1 MAAISSNATTGNWSS
16 TGSWA
21 GGVVPGAG
29 DTVTIVA
36 NATITVD
43 SNVTVGDD
51 GTQTVGT
58 IGQPASGTAAITIT
72 AGGTGVAALIVAT
85 GVTLTVKNSI
95 VQNGHSSGSLEAAT
109 LTLAAGASL
118 IFNPKS
124 GSQGTHTFNNAAFL
138 ICNGSSGS
146 HCIVKTDKTRGGTA
160 TLAASAG
167 GIAGQ
172 NNVLNGGLI
181 TATYTDFTNFGTTGV
196 AAVGLMTYLNNT
208 YAGSANTTVSITNCT
223 FTSCSYWWL
232 AESITTGIWTGSYT
246 LSHCEFLTSVALSF
260 ASFNSAVLFSSG
272 TIGSG
277 SVASVDNCAFDLA
290 VMTDSVTFTAF
301 TNCVFA
307 GGINKNGTSSFTT
320 SAYFNNN
327 VVSCSTTFN
336 AGSMTNCYYYYTG
349 AANAFMADL
358 GNTTVTITNCI
369 FDSAT
374 GQLQAIFRPV
384 LGGSVTFTG
393 NIMLQIPSTTLAV
406 GTLFYPGY
414 LYSHTVNHNLSLGH
428 IPTTGFIELYG
439 PLGPQTLTS
448 CRSNIIWASAAT
460 SQVMAIIDLSTY
472 HLDAVTVA
480 GYNCFLNPTSGTCKY
495 NAGASSATVVGYST
509 VEVTNATAFAAQ
521 GAGAGNT
528 QLQTGFDMTADP
540 QFTDT
545 GLRNMAQWGAATQG
559 TGGTAAQAI
568 AVLLANTSLIPSL
581 LTWVR
586 AGYVPTNIALKNA
599 TYPGDPTT
607 TDASGNP
614 QNGTIGPMG
623 YPSTGNLFHPA
634 TLSLGAGGPFFMTKV
649 NS

>member
-1 MAAISSNATTGNWSS
+1 MSAISSNGTGGGVWSS
-16 TGSWA
+16 TATWS

-29 DTVTIVA
+29 DTVTIAAGDTV
-36 NATITVD
+36 NVD
-43 SNVTVGDD
+43 SNVTTGND
-51 GTQTVGT
+51 GAQTVGT
-58 IGQPASGTAAITIT
+58 IGQPASGTAAVTIT
-72 AGGTGVAALIVAT
+72 AASTKPAALIINA
-85 GVTLTVKNSI
+85 GITLRVQNSI
-95 VQNGHSSGSLEAAT
+95 VQNGYHGTGQAAAT

-118 IFNPKS
+118 IFDPAS
-124 GSQGTHTFNNAAFL
+124 GSQGTHTFNDSAYL
-138 ICNGSSGS
+138 ICNGSTGS

-160 TLAASAG
+160 TLAASAAG
-167 GIAGQ
+167 LAGQ
-172 NNVLNGGLI
+172 NNVLNGGLK
-181 TATYTDFTNFGTTGV
+181 TVSYTDFTNFGTTGA

-208 YAGSANTTVSITNCT
+208 VADSANTTVSITNCT
-223 FTSCSYWWL
+223 FTACSYWWL
-232 AESITTGIWTGSYT
+232 AESTTTGIWTGSYT
-246 LSHCEFLTSVALSF
+246 LSHCAFLTSVALSF
-260 ASFNSAVLFSSG
+260 ASANSAVLFSTG
-272 TIGSG
+272 TIGAG
-277 SVASVDNCAFDLA
+277 SVASVDHCAFDLA
-290 VMTDSVTFTAF
+290 VMTDSTTFTAF
-301 TNCVFA
+301 TYCVFA
-307 GGINKNGTSSFTT
+307 GGINRNGTSVFTT

-327 VVSCSTTFN
+327 MVSCSTTFD
-336 AGSMTNCYYYYTG
+336 AGSMDGCYYYYTG
-349 AANAFMADL
+349 SANGFMADL
-358 GNTTVTITNCI
+358 ENTTVTITNCI

-384 LGGSVTFTG
+384 LGGSVTVTG
-393 NIMLQIPSTTLAV
+393 NIMLKIPSTTLAV

-414 LYSHTVNHNLSLGH
+414 LYSHIVNHNLSLGH

-472 HLDAVTVA
+472 QLDAVTVA

-545 GLRNMAQWGAATQG
+545 NLRNMAQWGAAMQG

-568 AVLLANTSLIPSL
+568 AVLAANTTLIPSM

-586 AGYVPTNIALKNA
+586 AGYVPMNVALKNA
-599 TYPGDPTT
+599 TYPGDAMT
-607 TDASGNP
+607 TDANGNP
-614 QNGTIGPMG
+614 LNGTIGPMG
-623 YPSTGNLFHPA
+623 YPSSATTGAAALLA
-634 TLSLGAGGPFFMTKV
+634 IT
-649 NS
+649 